1 MPVAYL
7 LDTNTASYII
17 KGHPARVREKL
28 LRVPMS
34 QVGVSAVTEA
44 ELRFGA
50 ARRRDLPALSAA
62 IEEFLLRVE
71 TLPWDSAAAQNYAI
85 VRASVEERGLP
96 VGNLDLMIA
105 AHAMACGA
113 ILVSSDR
120 VFQRLKGL
128 RLEDWTKA

>member
-34 QVGVSAVTEA
+34 EVGVSAVTEA

-50 ARRRDLPALSAA
+50 ARRRDVPALSAA

-96 VGNLDLMIA
+96 VGR
-105 AHAMACGA
+105 
-113 ILVSSDR
+113 STYQR
-120 VFQRLKGL
+120 VL
-128 RLEDWTKA
+128 